1 MDDSKKTQIGMLV
14 RFLEMVEGEIDRL
27 LDEEKSKVEGGSEAN
42 DTMEDLEDAA
52 VGIEEAI
59 DSLQKTIAANAVA
72 SPPTQVSPGLLMC
85 AAQKSPESK
94 MAAGQNP
101 IPRASVNWG

>member
-1 MDDSKKTQIGMLV
+1 MEDSKRTQISMLV

-59 DSLQKTIAANAVA
+59 DSLQKAITANE
-72 SPPTQVSPGLLMC
+72 G
-85 AAQKSPESK
+85 
-94 MAAGQNP
+94 
-101 IPRASVNWG
+101 

>member
-1 MDDSKKTQIGMLV
+1 MEDAKKTQISMLV

-59 DSLQKTIAANAVA
+59 DSLQRPLPLTRA
-72 SPPTQVSPGLLMC
+72 SP
-85 AAQKSPESK
+85 A
-94 MAAGQNP
+94 
-101 IPRASVNWG
+101 

>member
-1 MDDSKKTQIGMLV
+1 MSHFPRPRTSNENAQTDSPGPSVALEGRDEVDDSKKTQIIMLV

-52 VGIEEAI
+52 VSIEDAI
-59 DSLQKTIAANAVA
+59 ESLQKASGAN
-72 SPPTQVSPGLLMC
+72 
-85 AAQKSPESK
+85 E
-94 MAAGQNP
+94 
-101 IPRASVNWG
+101 R

>member
-27 LDEEKSKVEGGSEAN
+27 FDEEKSKVEGGSEAN

-52 VGIEEAI
+52 VSIEDAI
-59 DSLQKTIAANAVA
+59 ESLQKARGANK
-72 SPPTQVSPGLLMC
+72 G
-85 AAQKSPESK
+85 
-94 MAAGQNP
+94 
-101 IPRASVNWG
+101 

>member
-52 VGIEEAI
+52 VSIEDAI
-59 DSLQKTIAANAVA
+59 ESLQKASGANE
-72 SPPTQVSPGLLMC
+72 C
-85 AAQKSPESK
+85 
-94 MAAGQNP
+94 
-101 IPRASVNWG
+101 

>member
-1 MDDSKKTQIGMLV
+1 MNDSKKTQIGMLV

-52 VGIEEAI
+52 VSIEDAI
-59 DSLQKTIAANAVA
+59 ESLQKASGAN
-72 SPPTQVSPGLLMC
+72 
-85 AAQKSPESK
+85 E
-94 MAAGQNP
+94 
-101 IPRASVNWG
+101 R

>member
-1 MDDSKKTQIGMLV
+1 LEGRDEVDDSKKTQIGMLV

-52 VGIEEAI
+52 VSIEDAI
-59 DSLQKTIAANAVA
+59 ESLQKARGANK
-72 SPPTQVSPGLLMC
+72 G
-85 AAQKSPESK
+85 
-94 MAAGQNP
+94 
-101 IPRASVNWG
+101 

>member
-1 MDDSKKTQIGMLV
+1 MYTALQSASNENAQTDSPGPPVSLEGRDEVEDSKKTQVGILV

-42 DTMEDLEDAA
+42 NAMEDLEDAA

-59 DSLQKTIAANAVA
+59 DSLRKAIAANE
-72 SPPTQVSPGLLMC
+72 G
-85 AAQKSPESK
+85 
-94 MAAGQNP
+94 
-101 IPRASVNWG
+101 